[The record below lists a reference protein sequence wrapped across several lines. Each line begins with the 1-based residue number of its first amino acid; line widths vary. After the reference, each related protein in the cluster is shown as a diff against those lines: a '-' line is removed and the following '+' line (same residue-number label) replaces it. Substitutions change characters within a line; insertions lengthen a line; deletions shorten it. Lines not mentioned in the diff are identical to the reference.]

1 MELTQIEYFLEVAE
15 SQHITKSAQKL
26 HIAQPALSQSIHR
39 LEKELRVPLFVAKG
53 RNIVLTEYGK
63 YLRQKLE
70 PIMAELRGIPGQ
82 LQTMAK
88 LESETVH
95 LNVLAASTLVTEAII
110 EYKKEHAQVNFQVL
124 QSQSD
129 QLYDIGIRT
138 KLFYQLDGET
148 DSTFVCT
155 EKIYLAVPSTHKL
168 AEKSSIRLSEAADEG
183 FISLM
188 GSRQLRWICDRYCQH
203 AGFTPKIIFESDSP
217 AAVRNMIAA
226 NMGVGFWP
234 EFTWGKLETD
244 RVRLLEIEEP
254 ICRRDII
261 IDYKLNKTDSSTVLD
276 FFAFFKA
283 FCLEKAKAA
292 APADPFPA

>member
-1 MELTQIEYFLEVAE
+1 MELNHIRYFLEVAE

-39 LEKELRVPLFVAKG
+39 LEKELRVPLFVSKG

-63 YLRQKLE
+63 YLKQKLE
-70 PIMAELRGIPGQ
+70 PLITELDAIPGQ

-95 LNVLAASTLVTEAII
+95 INVLAASTLVTEAII
-110 EYKKEHAQVNFQVL
+110 EYKKNRSEVNFQVL
-124 QSQSD
+124 QSSSD

-138 KLFYQLDGET
+138 KLFYQLDKE
-148 DSTFVCT
+148 SENTFVCT
-155 EKIYLAVPSTHKL
+155 EKIYLAVPSRHKL
-168 AEKSSIRLSEAADEG
+168 ATKNSIRLPEAADEG

-188 GSRQLRWICDRYCQH
+188 GSRQLRLICDRYCRH
-203 AGFTPKIIFESDSP
+203 AGFSPKIIFESDSP

-244 RVRLLEIEEP
+244 KVKLIEIEEP
-254 ICRRDII
+254 LCRRDII
-261 IDYKLNKTDSSTVLD
+261 IDYKLNKTDSSTVTD
-276 FFAFFKA
+276 FFDFLTEFCRKKA
-283 FCLEKAKAA
+283 E
-292 APADPFPA
+292 DVS

>member
-1 MELTQIEYFLEVAE
+1 MELTQIRYFLAVAE

-39 LEKELRVPLFVAKG
+39 LEKELRVPLFVSKG

-63 YLRQKLE
+63 YLKQKLE
-70 PIMAELRGIPGQ
+70 PLMSELDSIPGQ

-88 LESETVH
+88 LESDTVH

-110 EYKKEHAQVNFQVL
+110 EYKKKRSEVNFQVL
-124 QSQSD
+124 QSSSD

-138 KLFYQLDGET
+138 KLFYQLDKES
-148 DSTFVCT
+148 DNIFVCT
-155 EKIYLAVPSTHKL
+155 EKIYLAVPSSHKL
-168 AEKSSIRLSEAADEG
+168 AAKNSIRLLEAADEG

-203 AGFTPKIIFESDSP
+203 AGFSPKIIFESDSP

-244 RVRLLEIEEP
+244 RVKLIEIEEP
-254 ICRRDII
+254 LCRRDII
-261 IDYKLNKTDSSTVLD
+261 IDYKLNKTDSSTVVD
-276 FFAFFKA
+276 FFDFFKD
-283 FCLEKAKAA
+283 FCKRKAA
-292 APADPFPA
+292 DGS